1 MFDIAVIG
9 AGMAGLVCAQQLA
22 QAGYKVVV
30 VEKSRGLGGRVA
42 TRRLHGTYA
51 DHGVCY
57 LKPKGQLLPQLIE
70 NLSELHLLQVWTD
83 KVYEWSP
90 KQQQLN
96 VPPEAA
102 PWLALSLLKS
112 TTPAPHYVAPA
123 GMSTIAKF
131 LAPGLEIWLNQR
143 VQAITSTA
151 DNYWHLSLEPTN
163 ADTKDGK
170 PQELTAQAVVV
181 AIPAPQALMLLAE
194 TDLPTVFLD
203 RLRSVEFD
211 PCLSVIAGY
220 PAQLN
225 QTPAWRAVT
234 FLDCPDLAWIGLDS
248 SKRLAAGQS
257 LVFVVHSSAEFAQRY
272 LEAQDLHPA
281 GYQLLA
287 RSAEYLLPWLDTP
300 DWMQVHRW
308 RYAFPRRPWHEAY
321 LSAETSL
328 PLICCGDWCGEA
340 SFSDGTEKLRI
351 ACNHVESAMLSGLAA
366 ATQINCQLQLRSLPG
381 ANFYDFLV
389 KQTDSNC

>member
-51 DHGVCY
+51 DHGVCC
-57 LKPKGQLLPQLIE
+57 LEPKGQLLPQLIE

-83 KVYEWSP
+83 KVYEWSQ
-90 KQQQLN
+90 KLN
-96 VPPEAA
+96 VPPEA
-102 PWLALSLLKS
+102 
-112 TTPAPHYVAPA
+112 APHYVAPA
-123 GMSTIAKF
+123 GMSVIAKF

-143 VQAITSTA
+143 VQVIASTA

-220 PAQLN
+220 PAQLHP
-225 QTPAWRAVT
+225 TPAWRAIT

-287 RSAEYLLPWLDTP
+287 RSAEYLLPWFDTP

-321 LSAETSL
+321 LSAETYL
-328 PLICCGDWCGEA
+328 PLVCCGDWCGGA
-340 SFSDGTEKLRI
+340 SFRSFSVPSGKF
-351 ACNHVESAMLSGLAA
+351 AWNYVESAMLSGLAA
-366 ATQINCQLQLRSLPG
+366 ATQINCQLQQRSLPG
-381 ANFYDFLV
+381 ANFFEFLV
-389 KQTDSNC
+389 KQTDQSKE